1 DRVWINRD
9 RQVTGPIRDKYDGM
23 SCSPG
28 LATSR
33 EVRVAAGLRQV
44 FEDATI
50 YWAEGPGA
58 YALDGDVLAFYKDE
72 GGPAGSLGFPTSDVR
87 KMKNGNLR
95 ASFEHGVIT
104 CRPDGSCSV
113 S

>member
-1 DRVWINRD
+1 MN
-9 RQVTGPIRDKYDGM
+9 
-23 SCSPG
+23 CSPG

-33 EVRVAAGLRQV
+33 QVRVAGGLRQV

-50 YWAEGPGA
+50 YFADGPGGH
-58 YALDGDVLAFYKDE
+58 ALDGVVLAFYKDR
-72 GGPAGSLGFPTSDVR
+72 GGPGGSLGFPTSDVR
-87 KMKNGNLR
+87 TMANGNLR